1 MHPPL
6 DRPHPDC
13 QKEIDELRECHD
25 TSSKF
30 KFWACNEIKTR
41 LDVCFK
47 EEKRRSLEILNRDM
61 DATKATEQAQA
72 AIAMNQTQTF
82 AEYLQNDKQYQK
94 DLEKE
99 KQKQDS
105 WWNQYFRVR

>member
-13 QKEIDELRECHD
+13 QAEIDALRHCHA
-25 TSSKF
+25 TSSKL
-30 KFWACNEIKTR
+30 KFWACNEVKAQ

-61 DATKATEQAQA
+61 DTTKATEQAQA
-72 AIAMNQTQTF
+72 ALAMNQTQSF

-94 DLEKE
+94 DLQQEKE
-99 KQKQDS
+99 KQSS